1 MDGSAT
7 GPEHNDKNGTSGSS
21 CCAGKHHTHR
31 FPETHAGEVQTS
43 MGSTAMDTIP
53 VYKPLIDQNAFQA
66 AHDALGKVLEK
77 PGR

>member
-1 MDGSAT
+1 
-7 GPEHNDKNGTSGSS
+7 
-21 CCAGKHHTHR
+21 
-31 FPETHAGEVQTS
+31 
-43 MGSTAMDTIP
+43 MDTIP